1 MDIVE
6 FLMARRKWRN
16 MCLRCNIVPKE
27 KIEIYKK
34 TRLALVE
41 SNALG
46 KSEHLLREAI
56 QLTAPEWWGD
66 ETKFCQ
72 TAMLSARSIGTAAT
86 GTAPMSLSLIHI

>member
-1 MDIVE
+1 MEIVE

-16 MCLRCNIVPKE
+16 LCLRTNIVSPD

-34 TRLALVE
+34 TKLAHVE

-56 QLTAPEWWGD
+56 QLTAPE
-66 ETKFCQ
+66 
-72 TAMLSARSIGTAAT
+72 
-86 GTAPMSLSLIHI
+86 